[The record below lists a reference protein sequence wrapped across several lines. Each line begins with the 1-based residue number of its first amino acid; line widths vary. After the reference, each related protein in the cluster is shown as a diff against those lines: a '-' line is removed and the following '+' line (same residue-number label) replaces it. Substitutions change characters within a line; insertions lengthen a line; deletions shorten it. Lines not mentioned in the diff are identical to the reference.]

1 MRVSRRRGRVRLQLS
16 PDEAQVLAGLLDEIA
31 LAIDADV
38 LPEDDP
44 VRQRLFPSAY
54 PDDAG
59 ADEEYRSI
67 TEAGLRADR
76 SARARACAEQIQG
89 SADLTLTD
97 EDADRWIAALNDLRL
112 ALGTRL
118 DITEDA
124 PDPDP
129 SDPDFQEQLA
139 YYWLT
144 ALQDS
149 LVRALMD

>member
-1 MRVSRRRGRVRLQLS
+1 MADS
-16 PDEAQVLAGLLDEIA
+16 DTLL
-31 LAIDADV
+31 
-38 LPEDDP
+38 
-44 VRQRLFPSAY
+44 
-54 PDDAG
+54 
-59 ADEEYRSI
+59 
-67 TEAGLRADR
+67 
-76 SARARACAEQIQG
+76 
-89 SADLTLTD
+89 LTLA
-97 EDADRWIAALNDLRL
+97 ERIA